1 MKKLGFLS
9 LLLILMIALAGCSS
23 STGAG
28 GSKVEVEVEKASF
41 VLLGDQGQ
49 SIDSEAEKNPIAVTL
64 NIKNKSDSTITVSSY
79 SEIKVYDGDK
89 QLTIEPVYDT
99 ELGFDS
105 SPGGDIGAGKSKEV
119 TIIFQAEKEKE
130 YEIGVKPFVMGE
142 TKEGKEVSVEF
153 NTSEYTESFDHLDD
167 PAKALAAYIE
177 TIYLDKENVDYE
189 KLVAADKQ
197 ALQDAGLNSFKEVI
211 DDSFYDLE
219 VSKEEAAKQYAIYK
233 TAMAQK
239 VEVKAATIANANG
252 KAKVKLE
259 YSSLPLGDLY
269 DKISDYREEYLDNTG
284 EYDGK
289 KRDEY
294 AYSKLDSIINS
305 LEIKNAKRPLE
316 IQMVEKDG
324 KWTVNGDHYN
334 SEEIVDVF
342 AKGRSY

>member
-1 MKKLGFLS
+1 MKKLGILS
-9 LLLILMIALAGCSS
+9 LFLVFMIALAGCSS
-23 STGAG
+23 TGAG
-28 GSKVEVEVEKASF
+28 GAKVEVEVEKASF

-49 SIDSEAEKNPIAVTL
+49 TIDSEAEKNPIAVTL
-64 NIKNKSDSTITVSSY
+64 NIKNKSDSTVSVSTY

-89 QLTIEPVYDT
+89 QLTIEPVFNTD
-99 ELGFDS
+99 LGFDS
-105 SPGGDIGAGKSKEV
+105 SPSGDIGAGKAKEV
-119 TIIFQAEKEKE
+119 TIIFQAEKDKE
-130 YEIGVKPFVMGE
+130 YEIGVTPFVMGD
-142 TKEGKEVSVEF
+142 TKEGKEVSVAF

-167 PAKALAAYIE
+167 PAKALTAYIE

-197 ALQDAGLNSFKEVI
+197 ALQDAGVNTFKDTL

-239 VEVKAATIANANG
+239 AEVKAATIANANG

-259 YSSLPLGDLY
+259 YSSLPLGNIY
-269 DKISDYREEYLDNTG
+269 DKISDYRQEYLDNTG

-294 AYSKLDSIINS
+294 ALSKLDSIINS
-305 LEIKNAKRPLE
+305 LEAKNAQRPLE
-316 IQMVEKDG
+316 IEMVEKDG
-324 KWTVNGDHYN
+324 KWTVNADHYN
-334 SEEIVDVF
+334 SDEIIDVF
-342 AKGRSY
+342 AKGRGY